1 VDSTAFDEVIPDVK
15 TTVRTFPK
23 TNTSSTS
30 TPAELIAFSQQL
42 IHTEKSTEYET
53 FELTLKGDMF
63 TEIFYCAFDFCTRRF
78 IVKLAT
84 ASQVEKRVSRK
95 TISSARI
102 CSKMATALCA
112 YAEQFE
118 ASSLHVAVPKGHRE
132 YAAWMRSCLY
142 VGLKL
147 TNGAK
152 TKQMFNNTSVVL
164 LSLKFKTVE
173 RKNVDN
179 VSVGS
184 DSTCEGWSPSNSCAV
199 SDISSEF
206 YLDLSA

>member
-1 VDSTAFDEVIPDVK
+1 M
-15 TTVRTFPK
+15 
-23 TNTSSTS
+23 
-30 TPAELIAFSQQL
+30 
-42 IHTEKSTEYET
+42 

-63 TEIFYCAFDFCTRRF
+63 TETFYCAFDFCTRRF
-78 IVKLAT
+78 IVKLASS
-84 ASQVEKRVSRK
+84 SQVQKRASRK
-95 TISSARI
+95 TVSSARV

-112 YAEQFE
+112 YAEQFQ

-147 TNGAK
+147 TNSLK
-152 TKQMFNNTSVVL
+152 TKQIFNSTAVVL
-164 LSLKFKTVE
+164 LSIKIKTVA
-173 RKNVDN
+173 KNVDS

-184 DSTCEGWSPSNSCAV
+184 DSTCEGWSPSNSCDA
-199 SDISSEF
+199 SDIASDF